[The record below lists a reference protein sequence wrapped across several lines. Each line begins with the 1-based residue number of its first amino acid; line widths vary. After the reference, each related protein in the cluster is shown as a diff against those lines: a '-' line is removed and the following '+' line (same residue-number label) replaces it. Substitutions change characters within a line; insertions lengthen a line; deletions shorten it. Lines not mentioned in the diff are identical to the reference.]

1 MAVYDYLVSTGVIVP
16 DTATTRTDVEN
27 EFRQIFGQDFIV
39 DPETPQG
46 QWIDAETTSR
56 QSVARNNAAVANQI
70 NPNLAGGPF
79 LDAIWALSFG
89 GRNTGRRSTV
99 SATVA
104 GVSGTIL
111 PVGSRARTTNG
122 DEFRSVNAIT
132 IPAGGSIAGAFESVE
147 IGAIEAGVNTLT
159 VIVDPVLGWE
169 TVTNAA
175 AAAALGQSVQS
186 DQQARLER
194 NNELALVGR
203 SVPAAVISNV
213 SAVTGVRSLAF
224 LENITGS
231 TETIQGVSLIEHSV
245 WVAVHG
251 GADADIARALLMSKT
266 AGAAWNGSQSV
277 AVTEPNSG
285 QSYTVLFDRAATVNI
300 LVRITINRLDSVEN
314 PITTIREIITAYA
327 NGEQA
332 GQTGFV
338 IGQDVSPY
346 ELSGAVN
353 RTIPQLFVSNCEV
366 ATKQMN
372 PTFSQDTLAIN
383 INQRAVIEV
392 PDTDITVVISS

>member
-27 EFRQIFGQDFIV
+27 EFKQIFGQDFIV

-56 QSVARNNAAVANQI
+56 QSVARNNAAVSNQI

-79 LDAIWALSFG
+79 LDAIWALTFG
-89 GRNTGRRSTV
+89 GRNIGRRSTV
-99 SATVA
+99 STTVA
-104 GVSGTIL
+104 GVSGTII
-111 PVGSRARTTNG
+111 PVGSRARTTTGG
-122 DEFRSVNAIT
+122 DEFRAVNAIT
-132 IPAGGSIAGAFESVE
+132 IPAGGSVVGAFESVE

-175 AAAALGQSVQS
+175 AAALGQSVQS
-186 DQQARLER
+186 DQQGRLER

-231 TETIQGVSLIEHSV
+231 ATTIQGINLVANSI

-251 GADADIARALLMSKT
+251 GADADIAMALLISKT

-277 AVTEPNSG
+277 AVTEPSSG
-285 QSYTVLFDRAATVNI
+285 QSYTVLFDRADTVNI
-300 LVRITINRLDSVEN
+300 LVRITINRLDTVEN
-314 PITTIREIITAYA
+314 PVSTIREIITAYA

-332 GQTGFV
+332 GETGFV
-338 IGQDVSPY
+338 IGQDVSPMSY
-346 ELSGAVN
+346 PEPSTAPFHSSLSV
-353 RTIPQLFVSNCEV
+353 
-366 ATKQMN
+366 
-372 PTFSQDTLAIN
+372 
-383 INQRAVIEV
+383 
-392 PDTDITVVISS
+392 TVKWPLNK

>member
-16 DTATTRTDVEN
+16 DTATTRTAVEN
-27 EFRQIFGQDFIV
+27 EFKQIFGQDFIT

-70 NPNLAGGPF
+70 NPNLSGGPF
-79 LDAIWALSFG
+79 LDAIWALTFG

-104 GVSGTIL
+104 GVSGTII
-111 PVGSRARTTNG
+111 PAGSRARTTNG
-122 DEFRSVNAIT
+122 DEFRAVNPIT
-132 IPAGGSIAGAFESVE
+132 IPVGGSLAGAFESVA

-169 TVTNAA
+169 TITNG

-186 DQQARLER
+186 DQQGRLER

-203 SVPAAVISNV
+203 SVPVAVISNV
-213 SAVTGVRSLAF
+213 SAVTGVRSLSF

-231 TETIQGVSLIEHSV
+231 ATDIQGINLVANSI

-251 GADADIARALLMSKT
+251 GSDADIAMALLMSKT

-277 AVTEPNSG
+277 AVTEPRSG
-285 QSYTVLFDRAATVNI
+285 QSYTVRFDRATTVEI
-300 LVRITINRLDSVEN
+300 LVRITINRLDTVES
-314 PITTIREIITAYA
+314 PIPTIRNIITAYA

-332 GQTGFV
+332 GETGFV

-366 ATKQMN
+366 AVKQMN
-372 PTFSQDTLAIN
+372 PTFSQNTLAIN
-383 INQRAVIEV
+383 INQRAVIAV